1 MESKSLYIIW
11 GNIGIKKKKNNN
23 RKTKENPFFL
33 KKKKCF
39 FLIEKKRT
47 ICKSTYYSQILPPTR
62 HFCIHSGRCK
72 NKDQQKWMT
81 HMLHTSL
88 CGGHV
93 ERDNL
98 AVCGERE
105 FGGEDLAGH
114 SHWAASDLE
123 GLL

>member
-1 MESKSLYIIW
+1 MESQSLYIIW
-11 GNIGIKKKKNNN
+11 GNTGLKKH
-23 RKTKENPFFL
+23 RKTKENPFL
-33 KKKKCF
+33 KNKEVLLSQKKK
-39 FLIEKKRT
+39 T
-47 ICKSTYYSQILPPTR
+47 ICKSTYYSQIMPPTR
-62 HFCIHSGRCK
+62 HFCIHSGTCK
-72 NKDQQKWMT
+72 NQDQQKWMT

-88 CGGHV
+88 RGGHV

-123 GLL
+123 GLV